1 MRISFLIMVCWCVI
15 VSSKAQFKVDAQL
28 RVRSEYRDG
37 VKALMHDSQ
46 RPAWVTAQRTR
57 LNFQYHDERVEF
69 YISFND
75 ARVWGESEIASNQS
89 KVGLYQAY
97 VKYGLNSNFNIKVGR
112 QVLNYDKKRL
122 LADKNWNTA
131 GASHDIALMQFKSN
145 KLESHLGLAYG
156 NDSDRLFESDYSVKQ
171 YKYLIFWWWNYAFN
185 NSTQLSI
192 MNIVDGNQKKND
204 YKTVYARATSGFLL
218 TAKEGC
224 FSFDLSSY
232 VQYGKHVTG
241 QKIMAYLFQFSP
253 SVEINEALTFSVG
266 YERLSGSD
274 ATQSGNKYHAFSTLY
289 GSGHTFHGSMDYFTD
304 IPKHTLGGGLQDAYF
319 KTAVRASEKIIVKA
333 ALHNFRLANK
343 VLVDDAGDGSKTV
356 ANCQLG
362 TEMDLTVL
370 YKFFTN
376 SDLTMGYSTLMPSP
390 TMALLKGGD
399 SRQSQHWIYLSVRFN
414 PELFKTEKK

>member
-1 MRISFLIMVCWCVI
+1 MRILFLTMVCWCVI

-37 VKALMHDSQ
+37 VKALMDDSKT
-46 RPAWVTAQRTR
+46 PALVTAQRTR
-57 LNFQYHDERVEF
+57 LNFQYHDERVEI

-145 KLESHLGLAYG
+145 KLESHLGFAYG
-156 NDSDRLFESDYSVKQ
+156 NDADKVVESDYSVKQ
-171 YKYLIFWWWNYAFN
+171 YKYLIFWWWNYAFD
-185 NSTQLSI
+185 NSNQLSL
-192 MNIVDGNQKKND
+192 MNIVDGNQKTMD

-218 TAKEGC
+218 TAKEGR

-253 SVEINEALTFSVG
+253 SVKISEALTFSLG
-266 YERLSGSD
+266 YERLSGND
-274 ATQSGNKYHAFSTLY
+274 ATRPESKYRAFSTLY
-289 GSGHTFHGSMDYFTD
+289 GSGHTYHGSMDYFTD
-304 IPKHTLGGGLQDAYF
+304 IPKHTLGGGLQDVYF
-319 KTAVRASEKIIVKA
+319 KTIVRASEKITINA
-333 ALHNFRLANK
+333 ALHNFRLGNK
-343 VLVDDAGDGSKTV
+343 VLANDPADESKLV
-356 ANCQLG
+356 ADYQLG
-362 TEMDLTVL
+362 TELDMTMM
-370 YKFFTN
+370 YKFYTK
-376 SDLTMGYSTLMPSP
+376 SDLTIGYSTLVPSK

-399 SRQSQHWIYLSVRFN
+399 SSRSQHWFYLSVRFM
-414 PELFKTEKK
+414 PELFKM